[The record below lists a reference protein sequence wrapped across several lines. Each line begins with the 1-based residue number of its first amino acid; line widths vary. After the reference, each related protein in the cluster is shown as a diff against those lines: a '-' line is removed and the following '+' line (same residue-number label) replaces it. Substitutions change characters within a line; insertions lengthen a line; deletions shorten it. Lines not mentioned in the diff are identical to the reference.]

1 MEIHPSTHE
10 VLLICAVDKLCQL
23 SKIKVI
29 KEKKKKSFSLKFH
42 KFEAYK
48 LSLPE
53 KLLNTFLMH

>member
-23 SKIKVI
+23 SKIKAV
-29 KEKKKKSFSLKFH
+29 KEKKSFSLKFH

-53 KLLNTFLMH
+53 ELLNKFLMH